1 MSLFDEIE
9 TNGYAILPRF
19 IERGLAHSLIADIEA
34 LTRESDSI
42 HRRGEKRAA
51 YAIRNLLTEVQSV
64 HYLSDGGACLGAASE
79 ALGAPAWPVR
89 GILFD
94 KTPEA
99 NWKVRWHQDCAVPL
113 REKIETPG
121 FSGWSVKDGVVHAEA
136 PAYVLEQMVAI
147 RIHLDDCGA
156 SNGPLRVL
164 PGTHRDGVLSRE
176 RIIELSESRRA
187 TDLCVKMGD
196 AILMKPLLLHASAQ
210 AEAPAHRRVIHIEYS
225 SGVLPMGLEWH
236 NI

>member
-1 MSLFDEIE
+1 VSLFDEIE

-19 IERGLAHSLIADIEA
+19 IEREAAQSLVTDIER
-34 LTRESDSI
+34 LTHENESI
-42 HRRGEKRAA
+42 HRRGRNKAT
-51 YAIRNLLTEVQSV
+51 YAIRNLLNEVESV
-64 HYLSDGGACLGAASE
+64 RALAQGGACLNATSD
-79 ALGAPAWPVR
+79 ALNATAFPVR

-121 FSGWSVKDGVVHAEA
+121 FSGWSVKDGVIHAEA
-136 PAYVLEQMVAI
+136 PASVLEKMVAI

-176 RIIELSESRRA
+176 KIIELSESQTA
-187 TDLCVKMGD
+187 KDLCVGVGD
-196 AILMKPLLLHASAQ
+196 AILMKPLLLHASAP
-210 AEAPAHRRVIHIEYS
+210 AESPAHRRVIHIEYS
-225 SGVLPMGLEWH
+225 CGGLPEGLRWA
-236 NI
+236 